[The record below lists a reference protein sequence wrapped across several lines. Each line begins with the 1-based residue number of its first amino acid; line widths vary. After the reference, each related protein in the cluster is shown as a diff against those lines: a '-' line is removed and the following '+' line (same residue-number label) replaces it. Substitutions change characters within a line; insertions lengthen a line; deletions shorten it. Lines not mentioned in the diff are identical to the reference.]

1 MAGKTQGWKLYKNPK
16 SGIYRIRFRVDGKR
30 YHRSTGKTDRAATQS
45 AAARLVRR
53 VSEGDGPDHGAPD
66 VPLPELIG
74 SWLAGVRSE
83 VSPETLRTWELC
95 AGAHFIPHFETSDR
109 LCSERCLR
117 DYMRKRLQEV
127 KARTVQ
133 KELSALR
140 RLLTWMVER
149 GLVHEAPAVPKLP
162 RRATGTAHPSG
173 RRKRIDLSPEE
184 MDAIVRALPTQTRD
198 GQPLR
203 AYFEIMRET
212 GLRPGTL
219 QRLRAPDDYR
229 PGSPF
234 LKIRAEADKAR
245 YEREVPLTT
254 RAREVLDEVCPTEGL
269 IFPRFAWR
277 HPLRAAARAAG
288 LEPDR
293 ASRVK
298 PYDFRHSVATELTER
313 SGNLLG
319 VGYLLGHRHATTTN
333 QYVHARRSAAESVLL
348 GQHLGQIEDKPE
360 PHWNTVDANPP
371 TSLRCEEQDSNLHVL
386 RTLEPK
392 SSASANSAT
401 LACGVISNG

>member
-1 MAGKTQGWKLYKNPK
+1 MYQV
-16 SGIYRIRFRVDGKR
+16 RFRVGGKR
-30 YHRSTGKTDRAATQS
+30 YHRSTGKTDRAEAQS

-53 VSEGDGPDHGAPD
+53 VTEGDGLDHGAPD

-74 SWLAGVRSE
+74 SWLAGVGAA
-83 VSPETLRTWELC
+83 VSPETMRTWELY
-95 AGAHFIPHFETSDR
+95 AGTHFIPHFGNTEG
-109 LCSERCLR
+109 LCSERRLR
-117 DYMRKRLQEV
+117 DYMRLRLGVV

-140 RLLTWMVER
+140 SLFAWMVER
-149 GLVHEAPAVPKLP
+149 GLLHEAPAVPKVP

-173 RRKRIDLSPEE
+173 RRKRIVLSSED
-184 MDAIVRALPTQTRD
+184 MDAIVAALPERTRD
-198 GQPLR
+198 GKLCK
-203 AYFEIMRET
+203 AYFAVMRET

-229 PGSPF
+229 PGAAF

-245 YEREVPLTT
+245 YEREVPLTA
-254 RAREVLDEVCPTEGL
+254 RAREVLDEVCPDGGL
-269 IFPRFAWR
+269 IFPKFAWR
-277 HPLRAAARAAG
+277 YPLREAARAAG

-293 ASRVK
+293 ASKVK

-333 QYVHARRSAAESVLL
+333 HYVHARRRAAEAVLL
-348 GQHLGQIEDKPE
+348 GQHLGQIDGAGEG
-360 PHWNTVDANPP
+360 HWNTARANPP
-371 TSLRCEEQDSNLHVL
+371 TSFQCEGQDSNLHAL
-386 RTLEPK
+386 GTLEPK

-401 LACGVISNG
+401 LACVVISNG

>member
-1 MAGKTQGWKLYKNPK
+1 MAGKTQGWKLKKN
-16 SGIYRIRFRVDGKR
+16 SRTGIYQVRFRVDGKR
-30 YHRSTGKTDRAATQS
+30 YHRSTGKTDRAEAQS

-53 VSEGDGPDHGAPD
+53 LTEGDGPDHGAPD

-83 VSPETLRTWELC
+83 VSPETLRTWELY
-95 AGAHFIPHFETSDR
+95 AGAHFIPHFHSADR

-140 RLLTWMVER
+140 RLLTWMVEG
-149 GLVHEAPAVPKLP
+149 GLVQEAPTVPKLP

-229 PGSPF
+229 PGSRF
-234 LKIRAEADKAR
+234 LRIRAEADKAR
-245 YEREVPLTT
+245 YAREVPLTA
-254 RAREVLDEVCPTEGL
+254 RAREVLDAACPAEGIL
-269 IFPRFAWR
+269 FPKFAWR
-277 HPLRAAARAAG
+277 YPLRTAALAAG

-293 ASRVK
+293 ASNVK

-333 QYVHARRSAAESVLL
+333 QYVHARRRAAESVLL
-348 GQHLGQIEDKPE
+348 GQNLGQIESGFEVGK
-360 PHWNTVDANPP
+360 NAARAN
-371 TSLRCEEQDSNLHVL
+371 SLKSLQCEGQDSNLHAL

-401 LACGVISNG
+401 LAWCVMSGT

>member
-1 MAGKTQGWKLYKNPK
+1 MAGKTQGWKLHKNPRT
-16 SGIYRIRFRVDGKR
+16 GIYQVRFRVGGQR
-30 YHRSTGKTDRAATQS
+30 YHRSTRKADRAEAQS

-53 VSEGDGPDHGAPD
+53 VTEGDDPDRAAPD
-66 VPLPELIG
+66 VPLPELVG
-74 SWLAGVRSE
+74 SWLAEVRSE
-83 VSPETLRTWELC
+83 VSPETLRTWELY

-109 LCSERCLR
+109 LCSEACLR

-133 KELSALR
+133 KELSSLR
-140 RLLTWMVER
+140 RLLTWMAER
-149 GLVHEAPAVPKLP
+149 GLVQEAPAFPKLP

-173 RRKRIDLSPEE
+173 RRKRIDLSPKE
-184 MDAIVRALPTQTRD
+184 MDAIVCALPARTRD

-203 AYFEIMRET
+203 AYFEVMRET

-219 QRLRAPDDYR
+219 QRLHAPDDYR
-229 PGSPF
+229 PGSQF
-234 LKIRAEADKAR
+234 LRIRAEADKAR
-245 YEREVPLTT
+245 YARELPLSD
-254 RAREVLDEVCPTEGL
+254 RAREVLDEVCPVEG
-269 IFPRFAWR
+269 IFFPKFAWR
-277 HPLRAAARAAG
+277 YPLRTAALAAG
-288 LEPDR
+288 LEADR
-293 ASRVK
+293 ASNIK

-333 QYVHARRSAAESVLL
+333 QYVHARRSAAEAVLL
-348 GQHLGQIEDKPE
+348 GQHLGQIDGERE
-360 PHWNTVDANPP
+360 GHWNTAAANPP
-371 TSLRCEEQDSNLHVL
+371 QSLQCEGQDSNLHAL

>member
-1 MAGKTQGWKLYKNPK
+1 MAGKTQGWKLHKDPE
-16 SGIYRIRFRVDGKR
+16 SGVYRVRFRMGGKR
-30 YHRSTGKTDRAATQS
+30 YHRSTGKTDRAEAQS

-53 VSEGDGPDHGAPD
+53 VTEGDGPDHAAPD

-74 SWLAGVRSE
+74 RWLAGVRSE
-83 VSPETLRTWELC
+83 VSPETLRTWELY
-95 AGAHFIPHFETSDR
+95 AGAHFIPHFHSADR

-117 DYMRKRLQEV
+117 DYMRKRLEEV

-140 RLLTWMVER
+140 RLLTWMVEG
-149 GLVHEAPAVPKLP
+149 GLVQEAPTVPKLP

-184 MDAIVRALPTQTRD
+184 MDAIVRALPTRTRD

-229 PGSPF
+229 PGSRF
-234 LKIRAEADKAR
+234 LRIRAEADKAR
-245 YEREVPLTT
+245 YAREVPLTA
-254 RAREVLDEVCPTEGL
+254 RAREVLDAACPAEGIL
-269 IFPRFAWR
+269 FPKFAWR
-277 HPLRAAARAAG
+277 YPLRTAALAAG

-293 ASRVK
+293 ASNVK

-333 QYVHARRSAAESVLL
+333 QYVHARRRAAESVLL
-348 GQHLGQIEDKPE
+348 GQNLGQIESGFEVGK
-360 PHWNTVDANPP
+360 NAARAN
-371 TSLRCEEQDSNLHVL
+371 SLKSLQCEEQDSNLHAL

-401 LACGVISNG
+401 LASVVISES

>member
-1 MAGKTQGWKLYKNPK
+1 MAGKTQGWKLHKHPE
-16 SGIYRIRFRVDGKR
+16 SGVYRVRFRMGGKR
-30 YHRSTGKTDRAATQS
+30 YHRSTGKTDRAEAQS

-53 VSEGDGPDHGAPD
+53 MTEGDGPDREAPD

-83 VSPETLRTWELC
+83 VSPETLRTWELY
-95 AGAHFIPHFETSDR
+95 AGAHFIPHFHSADR

-117 DYMRKRLQEV
+117 DYMRKRLEEV

-140 RLLTWMVER
+140 RLLTWMVEG
-149 GLVHEAPAVPKLP
+149 GLVHEAPAMPKLP

-184 MDAIVRALPTQTRD
+184 MNAIVRSLPERTRD

-219 QRLRAPDDYR
+219 QRLRAPDDYQ
-229 PGSPF
+229 PGSQY
-234 LKIRAEADKAR
+234 LRIRAEADKAR
-245 YEREVPLTT
+245 YAREVPLTA
-254 RAREVLDEVCPTEGL
+254 RAREVLDELCPAEGI
-269 IFPRFAWR
+269 IFPKFAWR
-277 HPLRAAARAAG
+277 YPLRTAALAAG

-293 ASRVK
+293 ASQVK

-333 QYVHARRSAAESVLL
+333 QYVHARRRAAESVLS
-348 GQHLGQIEDKPE
+348 GHNSGHIESSFEVPTIGDRP
-360 PHWNTVDANPP
+360 NPP
-371 TSLRCEEQDSNLHVL
+371 KPLQCEEQDSNLHAL
-386 RTLEPK
+386 WTLEPK

-401 LACGVISNG
+401 LACVVAPER

>member
-1 MAGKTQGWKLYKNPK
+1 MAGKTQGWKLHKDPE
-16 SGIYRIRFRVDGKR
+16 SGVYRVRFRMDGKR
-30 YHRSTGKTDRAATQS
+30 YHRSTGKTDRAAAQS
-45 AAARLVRR
+45 AAARIIRR
-53 VSEGDGPDHGAPD
+53 VTEGDLCDGGAPD

-83 VSPETLRTWELC
+83 VSPETLRTWELY
-95 AGAHFIPHFETSDR
+95 AGAHFIPHFETADR

-117 DYMRKRLQEV
+117 DYMRQRLQEV

-133 KELSALR
+133 KELSSLR

-149 GLVHEAPAVPKLP
+149 GIVTEAPVVPKLP
-162 RRATGTAHPSG
+162 RRAIGTAHPSG

-184 MDAIVRALPTQTRD
+184 MDAIVLSLPTRTRD

-203 AYFEIMRET
+203 AYFEVMRET

-229 PGSPF
+229 PGSRF
-234 LKIRAEADKAR
+234 LRIRAEADKAR
-245 YEREVPLTT
+245 YAREVPLTV
-254 RAREVLDEVCPTEGL
+254 RAREVLDEMCPAEGT
-269 IFPRFAWR
+269 IFPKFAWR
-277 HPLRAAARAAG
+277 YPLRTAALAAG

-293 ASRVK
+293 ASQVK

-333 QYVHARRSAAESVLL
+333 QYVHARRRAAEAVLL
-348 GQHLGQIEDKPE
+348 GQNSGQIESSFEVPAIGDR
-360 PHWNTVDANPP
+360 ANPP
-371 TSLRCEEQDSNLHVL
+371 TSLQCEEQDSNLHAL

-392 SSASANSAT
+392 SSASANSAI
-401 LACGVISNG
+401 LACVVISDS

>member
-1 MAGKTQGWKLYKNPK
+1 MAGKTQGWKLHKNPRT
-16 SGIYRIRFRVDGKR
+16 GIYQVRFRVDGKR
-30 YHRSTGKTDRAATQS
+30 YHRSTGKTDRAEAQS

-53 VSEGDGPDHGAPD
+53 VTKGDRLDHAAPD

-74 SWLAGVRSE
+74 SWLAGVGPT
-83 VSPETLRTWELC
+83 VSPETSRTWELY
-95 AGAHFIPHFETSDR
+95 AWTHFIPHFRNTEG
-109 LCSERCLR
+109 LCSERRLR
-117 DYMRKRLQEV
+117 DYMRLRLGVV

-140 RLLTWMVER
+140 SLFAWMVER
-149 GLVHEAPAVPKLP
+149 GLLHEAPAVPKVP

-173 RRKRIDLSPEE
+173 RRKRIVLSPQE
-184 MDAIVRALPTQTRD
+184 MDAIVGALPERTRD
-198 GQPLR
+198 GHPCR
-203 AYFEIMRET
+203 AYFAVMRET

-229 PGSPF
+229 PGAPF

-245 YEREVPLTT
+245 YEREVPLTV
-254 RAREVLDEVCPTEGL
+254 RAREVLDEVCPDDGL
-269 IFPRFAWR
+269 IFPKFAWR
-277 HPLRAAARAAG
+277 YPLREAARTAG

-293 ASRVK
+293 ASKVK

-319 VGYLLGHRHATTTN
+319 VGYLLGHRHAMTTN
-333 QYVHARRSAAESVLL
+333 QYVHARRRAAESVLL
-348 GQHLGQIEDKPE
+348 GQNSGQIESGFDN
-360 PHWNTVDANPP
+360 HWNNARANSP
-371 TSLRCEEQDSNLHVL
+371 TSLQCEGQDSNLHAL
-386 RTLEPK
+386 GTLEPK

-401 LACGVISNG
+401 LACDGISDG

>member
-1 MAGKTQGWKLYKNPK
+1 
-16 SGIYRIRFRVDGKR
+16 
-30 YHRSTGKTDRAATQS
+30 
-45 AAARLVRR
+45 
-53 VSEGDGPDHGAPD
+53 
-66 VPLPELIG
+66 
-74 SWLAGVRSE
+74 
-83 VSPETLRTWELC
+83 
-95 AGAHFIPHFETSDR
+95 
-109 LCSERCLR
+109 
-117 DYMRKRLQEV
+117 
-127 KARTVQ
+127 
-133 KELSALR
+133 
-140 RLLTWMVER
+140 MVER
-149 GLVHEAPAVPKLP
+149 GVVQEAPVVPKLP

-184 MDAIVRALPTQTRD
+184 MDAIVRTLPTQTRD

-229 PGSPF
+229 SGSR
-234 LKIRAEADKAR
+234 LLRIRAEADKAR
-245 YEREVPLTT
+245 YAREVPLTA
-254 RAREVLDEVCPTEGL
+254 RAGEVLDEVCPAEGI
-269 IFPRFAWR
+269 IFPKFAWR
-277 HPLRAAARAAG
+277 YPLRTAALAAG

-293 ASRVK
+293 ASQVK

-333 QYVHARRSAAESVLL
+333 QYVHARRRAVESVLL
-348 GQHLGQIEDKPE
+348 GHNLGQIKSGFEVPVIGDR
-360 PHWNTVDANPP
+360 ANSA
-371 TSLRCEEQDSNLHVL
+371 TSLQCEEQDSNLHTL

-401 LACGVISNG
+401 LACVVISDS

>member
-1 MAGKTQGWKLYKNPK
+1 MAGKTQGWKLHRNPRT
-16 SGIYRIRFRVDGKR
+16 GIYQVRFRVGGKR
-30 YHRSTGKTDRAATQS
+30 YHRSTGKTDRAEAQS

-53 VSEGDGPDHGAPD
+53 VTEGDRLDHAAPD

-74 SWLAGVRSE
+74 SWLAGVGAA
-83 VSPETLRTWELC
+83 VSPQTSRTWELY
-95 AGAHFIPHFETSDR
+95 AGTHFIPHFGSTEG
-109 LCSERCLR
+109 LCSERRLQ
-117 DYMRKRLQEV
+117 DYMRLRLGVV

-140 RLLTWMVER
+140 SLFAWMVER
-149 GLVHEAPAVPKLP
+149 GLLQNAPAVPKVP

-173 RRKRIDLSPEE
+173 RRKRVVLSPEE
-184 MDAIVRALPTQTRD
+184 MDAIVAALPERTRD
-198 GQPLR
+198 GKPCK
-203 AYFEIMRET
+203 AYFAVMRET

-229 PGSPF
+229 SGAEF

-245 YEREVPLTT
+245 YEREVPLTA
-254 RAREVLDEVCPTEGL
+254 RAREVLDEVCPNDGL
-269 IFPRFAWR
+269 IFPKFAWR
-277 HPLRAAARAAG
+277 HPLRAAARAVG

-293 ASRVK
+293 ASQVK

-333 QYVHARRSAAESVLL
+333 QYVHARRRAAEAVLL
-348 GQHLGQIEDKPE
+348 GQHLGQIDGERE
-360 PHWNTVDANPP
+360 RRWNTASANPP
-371 TSLRCEEQDSNLHVL
+371 RSLQCEEQDSNLHAL

-401 LACGVISNG
+401 LAWVVISNG

>member
-1 MAGKTQGWKLYKNPK
+1 MAGKTQGWKLHRDPE
-16 SGIYRIRFRVDGKR
+16 SGVYRVRFRVDGKR
-30 YHRSTGKTDRAATQS
+30 YHRSTGKTDRAEAQS

-53 VSEGDGPDHGAPD
+53 VTEGDRLDHAAPD

-74 SWLAGVRSE
+74 SWLAGVGAA
-83 VSPETLRTWELC
+83 VSPETSRTWELY
-95 AGAHFIPHFETSDR
+95 AGTHFIPHFRNTEG
-109 LCSERCLR
+109 LCSERRLR
-117 DYMRKRLQEV
+117 DYMRLRLGVV

-140 RLLTWMVER
+140 SLFAWMVER
-149 GLVHEAPAVPKLP
+149 GLLHEVPAVPRVP

-173 RRKRIDLSPEE
+173 RRKRIVLSPEE
-184 MDAIVRALPTQTRD
+184 MDAIVAALPERTRD
-198 GQPLR
+198 GHPCQ
-203 AYFEIMRET
+203 AYFAIMRET

-229 PGSPF
+229 PGAPF

-245 YEREVPLTT
+245 YEREVPLTA
-254 RAREVLDEVCPTEGL
+254 RAREVLDEVCPNEGL
-269 IFPRFAWR
+269 IFRKFAWR
-277 HPLRAAARAAG
+277 YPLREAARTAG

-293 ASRVK
+293 ASKVK

-333 QYVHARRSAAESVLL
+333 QYVHARRRAAESVLL
-348 GQHLGQIEDKPE
+348 GQNSGQNESGFE
-360 PHWNTVDANPP
+360 NHWNNVRANSP
-371 TSLRCEEQDSNLHVL
+371 TSPQCEGQDSNLHAL

-401 LACGVISNG
+401 LASDGISHG

>member
-1 MAGKTQGWKLYKNPK
+1 MAGKTQGWKLHKNPRT
-16 SGIYRIRFRVDGKR
+16 GIYQVRFRVDGKR
-30 YHRSTGKTDRAATQS
+30 YHRSTGKTDRAEAQS

-53 VSEGDGPDHGAPD
+53 VTKGDRLDHAAPD

-74 SWLAGVRSE
+74 SWLAGVGAA
-83 VSPETLRTWELC
+83 VSPETSRTWELY
-95 AGAHFIPHFETSDR
+95 AGTHFIPHFRNTEG
-109 LCSERCLR
+109 LCSERRLR
-117 DYMRKRLQEV
+117 DYMRLRLGVV

-140 RLLTWMVER
+140 SLFAWMVER
-149 GLVHEAPAVPKLP
+149 GLLHEAPAVPKVP

-173 RRKRIDLSPEE
+173 RRKRIVLSPQE
-184 MDAIVRALPTQTRD
+184 MDAIVGALPERTRD
-198 GQPLR
+198 GHPCR
-203 AYFEIMRET
+203 AYFAVMRET

-229 PGSPF
+229 PGAPF

-245 YEREVPLTT
+245 YEREVPLTV
-254 RAREVLDEVCPTEGL
+254 RAREVLDEICLDEGL
-269 IFPRFAWR
+269 IFPKFAWR
-277 HPLRAAARAAG
+277 YPLREAARTAG

-293 ASRVK
+293 ASKVK

-319 VGYLLGHRHATTTN
+319 VGYLLGHRHAMTTN
-333 QYVHARRSAAESVLL
+333 QYVHARRRAAESVLL
-348 GQHLGQIEDKPE
+348 GQNSGQIESGFDN
-360 PHWNTVDANPP
+360 HWNNARANSP
-371 TSLRCEEQDSNLHVL
+371 TSLQCEGQDSNLHAL
-386 RTLEPK
+386 GTLEPK

-401 LACGVISNG
+401 LACDGISDG

>member
-1 MAGKTQGWKLYKNPK
+1 MAGKTQSWKLHRDPE
-16 SGIYRIRFRVDGKR
+16 SGVYRVRFRVDGKR
-30 YHRSTGKTDRAATQS
+30 YHRSTGKTDRAEAQS

-53 VSEGDGPDHGAPD
+53 VTEGDLGQGSVSADL
-66 VPLPELIG
+66 PLPELIG
-74 SWLAGVRSE
+74 SWLAGVGAA
-83 VSPETLRTWELC
+83 VSPDTLRTWELY
-95 AGAHFIPHFETSDR
+95 AGTHFIPHFRTTEG
-109 LCSERCLR
+109 LCSERRLR
-117 DYMRKRLQEV
+117 EYMRLRLGVV

-140 RLLTWMVER
+140 SLFAWMAER
-149 GLVHEAPAVPKLP
+149 GLLQEAPAVPKVP

-173 RRKRIDLSPEE
+173 RRKRLVLSPEE
-184 MDAIVRALPTQTRD
+184 MDAIVAALPERTRD
-198 GQPLR
+198 GQPCR
-203 AYFEIMRET
+203 AYFAVIRET

-229 PGSPF
+229 SGAAF

-245 YEREVPLTT
+245 YEREVPLTE
-254 RAREVLDEVCPTEGL
+254 RARAALDEVCPSEGL
-269 IFPRFAWR
+269 IFPKFAWR
-277 HPLRAAARAAG
+277 YPLRAAG

-293 ASRVK
+293 ASKVK

-333 QYVHARRSAAESVLL
+333 QYVHARRRAAESVLL
-348 GQHLGQIEDKPE
+348 GQNSGQNESGFE
-360 PHWNTVDANPP
+360 NHWNTARANPP
-371 TSLRCEEQDSNLHVL
+371 TSLRCEEQDSNLHAL

-401 LACGVISNG
+401 LACVVISEG

>member
-16 SGIYRIRFRVDGKR
+16 SGIYRIRFRVGGKR
-30 YHRSTGKTDRAATQS
+30 YHRSTGKTDRAAAQS
-45 AAARLVRR
+45 AAARLVQR
-53 VSEGDGPDHGAPD
+53 VTEGDRPDHGALD
-66 VPLPELIG
+66 VPLPELVG
-74 SWLAGVRSE
+74 SWLADVRSE
-83 VSPETLRTWELC
+83 VSPETLRTWELY

-109 LCSERCLR
+109 LCSEACLR

-133 KELSALR
+133 KELSSLR

-149 GLVHEAPAVPKLP
+149 RLVDGAPVFPKLP

-173 RRKRIDLSPEE
+173 RRKRIDLSPKE
-184 MDAIVRALPTQTRD
+184 MDAIVFALPAHTRD

-203 AYFEIMRET
+203 AYFEVMRET
-212 GLRPGTL
+212 GLRPGIL

-229 PGSPF
+229 PGSQF
-234 LKIRAEADKAR
+234 LQIRAEAYKAR
-245 YEREVPLTT
+245 YARELPLSE
-254 RAREVLDEVCPTEGL
+254 RAREVLDEVCPDEGIL
-269 IFPRFAWR
+269 FPKFAWR
-277 HPLRAAARAAG
+277 YPLRTAALAAG
-288 LEPDR
+288 LDPDR
-293 ASRVK
+293 ASNIK

-348 GQHLGQIEDKPE
+348 GHNSGHIESSFEVPTIGDR
-360 PHWNTVDANPP
+360 ANPP
-371 TSLRCEEQDSNLHVL
+371 RSLQCEEQDSNLHAL
-386 RTLEPK
+386 WTLEPK
-392 SSASANSAT
+392 SSASANSAI
-401 LACGVISNG
+401 LACVVVLAG

>member
-1 MAGKTQGWKLYKNPK
+1 MAGKTQGWKLQKNPQT
-16 SGIYRIRFRVDGKR
+16 GIYQIRFRVGGKR
-30 YHRSTGKTDRAATQS
+30 YHRSTGKTDRAAAQS

-53 VSEGDGPDHGAPD
+53 MTEGDPLDHGAPD

-83 VSPETLRTWELC
+83 VSPETLRTWELY
-95 AGAHFIPHFETSDR
+95 AGTHFIPHFRTTEG
-109 LCSERCLR
+109 LLSERRLR
-117 DYMRKRLQEV
+117 EYMRLRLGVV

-140 RLLTWMVER
+140 SLFAWTVER
-149 GLVHEAPAVPKLP
+149 GLLHEAPAVPKVP

-184 MDAIVRALPTQTRD
+184 MDAIVAALPERTRD
-198 GQPLR
+198 GQPCKG
-203 AYFEIMRET
+203 YFAVMRET

-269 IFPRFAWR
+269 IFSRFAWR

-348 GQHLGQIEDKPE
+348 GQNLGQMEAKPE
-360 PHWNTVDANPP
+360 VRWNAADANSAQ
-371 TSLRCEEQDSNLHVL
+371 SLQCEEQDSNLHAL

-392 SSASANSAT
+392 SSASANSAI
-401 LACGVISNG
+401 LALRCASGT